1 MSSSTK
7 DLLNQIALLSEAINK
22 RKHQVQETK
31 TSSGTSSPYYKPY
44 YKPSRNVTLINN
56 NSSSSTPK
64 VGTPNESQNS
74 SKNLYIKKGNKLIR
88 LEEMNK
94 QKDKNLLAIKKQ
106 AESPFI
112 KKRNTLINK
121 DFLEKMGKP
130 FLKDTVATV
139 KHLPPGQVTTILG
152 VKYQK
157 SLDGRRLTVYK
168 SLDQR
173 MVKINGIEFKL
184 SPTGI
189 KLVRKVTETNK
200 AEITPKIVQYKN
212 DLYYRTKSGNLT
224 KNITKSLLLTNK
236 LVNSEKAISYCS
248 YYIRFG
254 KCKNRKCRFIHDP
267 DHVSLCP
274 KFLKGNCQDKN
285 CLLDHSKNPKK
296 LPLCVHFQNG
306 NCLNDNC
313 PYVHV
318 KLNENAEICKDFALK
333 GICEKGL
340 SCPKKHLYQCPE
352 FANTGKCSNIKCIFL
367 HVNNNSK
374 PLTTTTSSS
383 TTTTTIKS
391 NTTNQSKVSNKNEDN
406 PIISSNTNSLS
417 IKPKFL
423 QKQKKEKEKEK
434 EKKREDI
441 ILFNTEEDLNDV
453 LLSRQHEKEEEGQ
466 GEGEEGRKIH
476 ENMKDIEEEDEEDIE
491 SSDEEDENESY
502 EAESIDVDMLYN
514 EDNIED

>member
-1 MSSSTK
+1 MSSTTK
-7 DLLNQIALLSEAINK
+7 DLLNQIALLSDAINK
-22 RKHQVQETK
+22 RKNQVKE
-31 TSSGTSSPYYKPY
+31 TSSGTSSPFYKSYSPY

-64 VGTPNESQNS
+64 VGTPENEQSN
-74 SKNLYIKKGNKLIR
+74 KNLYIKKGNKLIR

-112 KKRNTLINK
+112 KKKNTLINK
-121 DFLEKMGKP
+121 EFLKKMKTP
-130 FLKDTVATV
+130 SMKDTVATV

-168 SLDQR
+168 PLEER
-173 MVKINGIEFKL
+173 MVKINGVEFKL

-189 KLVRKVTETNK
+189 KLVRKVTDTNK
-200 AEITPKIVQYKN
+200 ADITPKIVQYKN
-212 DLYYRTKSGNLT
+212 ELYYRTKSGNLT

-236 LVNSEKAISYCS
+236 LVNSEKALSYCS

-274 KFLKGNCQDKN
+274 RFLKGNCQDKN

-306 NCLNDNC
+306 KCLNENC

-318 KLNENAEICKDFALK
+318 KLSEDTPVCNDFALK
-333 GICEKGL
+333 VYVKKDYLVLISIFINVPNLQIRVNVQIL
-340 SCPKKHLYQCPE
+340 SVSFFMLIINHYQ
-352 FANTGKCSNIKCIFL
+352 
-367 HVNNNSK
+367 
-374 PLTTTTSSS
+374 
-383 TTTTTIKS
+383 
-391 NTTNQSKVSNKNEDN
+391 
-406 PIISSNTNSLS
+406 
-417 IKPKFL
+417 
-423 QKQKKEKEKEK
+423 
-434 EKKREDI
+434 R
-441 ILFNTEEDLNDV
+441 
-453 LLSRQHEKEEEGQ
+453 LL
-466 GEGEEGRKIH
+466 
-476 ENMKDIEEEDEEDIE
+476 
-491 SSDEEDENESY
+491 
-502 EAESIDVDMLYN
+502 VF
-514 EDNIED
+514 